1 MSALWGASRGTGAPG
16 KGRGPSPA
24 GALYGFSVKS
34 VGEADTTHTH
44 RTQKPLGKQ
53 TPGWALGAARGRSPL
68 QTVCSC
74 WGQASGRQLS
84 SRVPHGRAGTA
95 PARDSQ
101 GARQRRGGRTDFMT
115 QTRGSGL
122 HSCAERGAGQ
132 QLRHAWL
139 RGSQTC
145 ISPQQGRAVSTGNYR
160 LLRTANR
167 TWGA

>member
-1 MSALWGASRGTGAPG
+1 MGSQSGDRGSWEGARPVS
-16 KGRGPSPA
+16 S
-24 GALYGFSVKS
+24 
-34 VGEADTTHTH
+34 
-44 RTQKPLGKQ
+44 
-53 TPGWALGAARGRSPL
+53 RSPL
-68 QTVCSC
+68 WLFSEV
-74 WGQASGRQLS
+74 SGRS
-84 SRVPHGRAGTA
+84 GHHTHTGHRSHWESRHRAGHWA
-95 PARDSQ
+95 RRVEGHLCRPCAAAGDRPPGASCPLASPAAGQERLPLGTPRGQ
-101 GARQRRGGRTDFMT
+101 GGGGGGTDFMT

-145 ISPQQGRAVSTGNYR
+145 ISPQQGRAMSTGNYR